1 MSKDISIQNGANL
14 NLKGLALKEFEV
26 AKKSLTYA
34 LNPDD
39 FFALVPRMLVKVG
52 DFVKKGDPVFFDKND
67 ENIKI
72 VSPVSGKIKQIVR
85 GEKRKILNVI
95 IDRSGDDVRNF
106 DIPDL
111 KSISIESII
120 ELLIKSGTLAYIRQR
135 PYILLPDLTDY
146 LNPSLSLHTIQ
157 LHMQQIM
164 NF

>member
-14 NLKGLALKEFEV
+14 NLKGLASKEFEV
-26 AKKSLTYA
+26 ANKSLTYA

-39 FFALVPRMLVKVG
+39 FFALVPRMLVKEG

-95 IDRSGDDVRNF
+95 IHRSGDDVRNF

-111 KSISIESII
+111 KSISVESII
-120 ELLIKSGTLAYIRQR
+120 EYIDNTIEQEKNIKNAKSFVEENFQMSSFNDSLKTLITKIV
-135 PYILLPDLTDY
+135 
-146 LNPSLSLHTIQ
+146 
-157 LHMQQIM
+157 
-164 NF
+164 